1 MSGDGTIILGM
12 GVQGLAPRKVILKNE
27 AQSCVLGVSP
37 SQIIIL
43 YSHISGPD
51 EMLNYFIYVNIH
63 QDRTQKNYYLPYC
76 FEYWRFS
83 EYTFTR
89 GGGGEL

>member
-12 GVQGLAPRKVILKNE
+12 GVQGLALRKVILKYE
-27 AQSCVLGVSP
+27 AQSCVFGVSP

-63 QDRTQKNYYLPYC
+63 QKRTQKKLL
-76 FEYWRFS
+76 FAILF
-83 EYTFTR
+83 
-89 GGGGEL
+89 